1 MHLMSEAILKSEYP
15 ETHRYLVSRRKRLE
29 ERKQYKAWYGFSAPR
44 NLEVHDTAQFVV
56 PLLADRGLYAELPA
70 DRMRYCLMAG
80 GGFSIT
86 VDANSD
92 LSARY
97 VLGLLNSKL
106 LFWQLQS
113 ISNVFRG
120 GWITCTKQYVGTLP
134 IRTIDFTSPADVA
147 RHDRMVALVERMLD
161 LHKKLASEGAPHVR
175 TVLQRQIEATDRE
188 IDALVYEL
196 YGLTDDEIAIVAG

>member
-1 MHLMSEAILKSEYP
+1 
-15 ETHRYLVSRRKRLE
+15 
-29 ERKQYKAWYGFSAPR
+29 
-44 NLEVHDTAQFVV
+44 
-56 PLLADRGLYAELPA
+56 
-70 DRMRYCLMAG
+70 MAG

-92 LSARY
+92 LSPRY

-134 IRTIDFTSPADVA
+134 IRTIDFISPADIT
-147 RHDRMVALVERMLD
+147 RHDRMVSLVERMLD
-161 LHKKLASEGAPHVR
+161 LHKQLAAGQVPHVR
-175 TVLQRQIEATDRE
+175 TVLQRQIEGYRWQIE
-188 IDALVYEL
+188 H
-196 YGLTDDEIAIVAG
+196 AGV

>member
-1 MHLMSEAILKSEYP
+1 
-15 ETHRYLVSRRKRLE
+15 
-29 ERKQYKAWYGFSAPR
+29 
-44 NLEVHDTAQFVV
+44 
-56 PLLADRGLYAELPA
+56 
-70 DRMRYCLMAG
+70 MAG

-86 VDANSD
+86 VDDKSN
-92 LSARY
+92 LSPRY

-106 LFWQLQS
+106 LFWQLRS

-134 IRTIDFTSPADVA
+134 IRTIDSTSPADVA

-161 LHKKLASEGAPHVR
+161 LHKKLASEGAPHVK

-188 IDALVYEL
+188 IDRLVYEL
-196 YGLTDDEIAIVAG
+196 YGLTDDEIAVIEEAAR